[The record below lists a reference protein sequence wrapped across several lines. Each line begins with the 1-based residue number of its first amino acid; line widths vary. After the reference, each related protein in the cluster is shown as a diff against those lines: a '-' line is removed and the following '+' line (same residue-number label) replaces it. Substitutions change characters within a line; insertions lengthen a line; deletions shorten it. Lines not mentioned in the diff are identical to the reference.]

1 MRSDLGSSLRRL
13 FPPRRSGDRGA
24 RGSGGQRGVQEVSPE
39 FTTEELEDF
48 LRADHLPVQADPD
61 FKERLR
67 EELWDMVQAQSTPDR
82 RDGSNRE

>member
-1 MRSDLGSSLRRL
+1 M
-13 FPPRRSGDRGA
+13 
-24 RGSGGQRGVQEVSPE
+24 QEVSPE

-67 EELWDMVQAQSTPDR
+67 EELWDMVQSQSAPGR
-82 RDGSNRE
+82 RDGSSRE

>member
-1 MRSDLGSSLRRL
+1 
-13 FPPRRSGDRGA
+13 
-24 RGSGGQRGVQEVSPE
+24 VEEVSPE

-48 LRADHLPVQADPD
+48 LKADHLPVQADPD

-67 EELWDMVQAQSTPDR
+67 EELWDMVQGQSTPGR

>member
-1 MRSDLGSSLRRL
+1 M
-13 FPPRRSGDRGA
+13 
-24 RGSGGQRGVQEVSPE
+24 SPE

-67 EELWDMVQAQSTPDR
+67 EELWDMVQGLSRRDR
-82 RDGSNRE
+82 RDGSSRE